1 MNNWI
6 CCILLLASG
15 CISKHDDN
23 AVTFFQKRLEK
34 IELYSDSTLELVST
48 IYPIDEY
55 VYESYTDSDMQRDRI
70 YLKMNGKT
78 IWEMTL
84 KFERGDNSIY
94 LTNVPEYFKSPDYIS
109 SLSLEDNKSL
119 VFIYKGDCTYIMDRS
134 HLLGEP
140 WMYVNNEE
148 YNGNVLF
155 GDQVYFCFKPLE

>member
-6 CCILLLASG
+6 YLILLLASG
-15 CISKHDDN
+15 CISKSDYN
-23 AVTFFQKRLEK
+23 VEEFQRQLDR
-34 IELYSDSTLELVST
+34 IEVYSDSTLELVAT
-48 IYPIDEY
+48 IYPEDEY
-55 VYESYTDSDMQRDRI
+55 IYQRFYDHQRDEVWMFI
-70 YLKMNGKT
+70 TKNGENIFGVKL
-78 IWEMTL
+78 I
-84 KFERGDNSIY
+84 RGLGDGSIEIDNAPESMRFPDDIHVNSIS
-94 LTNVPEYFKSPDYIS
+94 E
-109 SLSLEDNKSL
+109 NKSL